1 VAKGFRESS
10 QGGVGVSQVGGI
22 FVHKRVVWNCGEK
35 CTDLLRDVA
44 MQKAL
49 SAEQEAQA
57 QELARELAGLVGDE
71 LLAMTR
77 TLAATDDASLFGDT
91 EFVLRD
97 LALKIATKAL
107 QQHLDQKKTS
117 ATRTPG

>member
-1 VAKGFRESS
+1 
-10 QGGVGVSQVGGI
+10 
-22 FVHKRVVWNCGEK
+22 
-35 CTDLLRDVA
+35 
-44 MQKAL
+44 MQKEL

-57 QELARELAGLVGDE
+57 QALARELAGLVGDE

-77 TLAATDDASLFGDT
+77 TLAATDDATLFGDT

-107 QQHLDQKKTS
+107 QQRLDQKKTS
-117 ATRTPG
+117 VTGTPD